1 MPSQLPDIPPL
12 MLLETDEEVGGAIVA
27 GRFDCVIRA
36 SSELRSRHIMVV
48 HPFLDGCYERWWR
61 IGRFT

>member
-27 GRFDCVIRA
+27 GRFDFVIRA
-36 SSELRSRHIMVV
+36 ISELRSRRIRVFHL
-48 HPFLDGCYERWWR
+48 FLDGCSERWLC